1 MLKHR
6 TLLPPLGVILLLA
19 ACAGLTR
26 GDPELYGSLT
36 DRDVALAAGLLQDT
50 LEGAPDGAARSWA
63 NPESGHRGTITPTRT
78 YLSAAGSF
86 CRDYRE
92 ELTLGS
98 QSGRFYH
105 SACRDDAAGW
115 RWL

>member
-1 MLKHR
+1 MPTRRILSPIV
-6 TLLPPLGVILLLA
+6 LALLLG

-26 GDPELYGSLT
+26 GDPELYRSLT
-36 DRDVALAAGLLQDT
+36 ERDVALAAGLLQET
-50 LEGAPDGAARSWA
+50 LEQAPDGATRSWL

-92 ELTLGS
+92 ELTLADR
-98 QSGRFYH
+98 SGRFH
-105 SACRDDAAGW
+105 HVACRDANAGW
-115 RWL
+115 TWL